1 MSKAR
6 DVAEILSTPPAIYST
21 DAEVAATYLTQA
33 SASTIY
39 QGSPNRNIIIN
50 GKMEVAQRGTSTA
63 SITSAGY
70 YTVDRWYLELGSLGT
85 WTQSQENDAPTG
97 SGFRKSL
104 KMLCTT
110 ADASPAAG
118 DYNIFVQRIEGQ
130 NLQQILKG
138 TSSAKQLSLSFWVK
152 SNATGTYIVELWD
165 ASNTRNVSKSYTI
178 SASATWEYKTLTF
191 PADTTG
197 AFNNDNARSLDVN
210 FWLGAGSTFTSG
222 TLNTSWASNTNAN
235 RAVGQ
240 TNVAAATNNYIQ
252 FTGVQLEVGP
262 ASTPFEHRPTWTTE
276 LQMCQRYYEK
286 TWPHDSA
293 IGSDNTGCAIVNGG
307 PDQVSVTYWF
317 CPWRY
322 QVEKRANPTVTVY
335 AMNGTAGSVTK
346 WSGGTTSV
354 TNSGLNTNWQGSTRQ
369 VVVLYNQ
376 ASTSG
381 IVYNAVSA
389 IEL

>member
-1 MSKAR
+1 MTFAR
-6 DVAEILSTPPAIYST
+6 DL
-21 DAEVAATYLTQA
+21 A
-33 SASTIY
+33 SFADNAS
-39 QGSPNRNIIIN
+39 QNQSFRNIIIN

-63 SITSAGY
+63 SITTDNY
-70 YTVDRWYLELGSLGT
+70 YTVDRWKLLPNSMGT
-85 WTQSQENDAPTG
+85 WTMSQENDAPTG
-97 SGFRKSL
+97 SGFRKSV

-110 ADASPAAG
+110 ADASPATG
-118 DYNIFVQRIEGQ
+118 DYIFIDQYFEGQ
-130 NLQQILKG
+130 NCQQILKG

-152 SNATGTYIVELWD
+152 ANKTGTYIASIRD
-165 ASNTRNVSKSYTI
+165 ADNNRSCSKSYTV
-178 SASATWEYKTLTF
+178 SASATWEYKTITF

-197 AFNNDNARSLDVN
+197 ALDNDNALSLYLR
-210 FWLGAGSTFTSG
+210 FWMGAGSSYTSG
-222 TLNTSWASNTNAN
+222 TLETTWATSTNAN
-235 RAVGQ
+235 LAVGQ
-240 TNVAAATNNYIQ
+240 VNLADATNNYIQ

-307 PDQVSVTYWF
+307 PDQVSITYWF

-322 QVEKRANPTVTVY
+322 QVEKRANPTVTIY

-346 WSGGTTSV
+346 WSGGSTSV

>member
-1 MSKAR
+1 MTFAR
-6 DVAEILSTPPAIYST
+6 DLASFA
-21 DAEVAATYLTQA
+21 D
-33 SASTIY
+33 SAS
-39 QGSPNRNIIIN
+39 QNQSFRNIIIN
-50 GKMEVAQRGTSTA
+50 GKMEVAQRATSTA
-63 SITSAGY
+63 SITGAGY
-70 YTVDRWYLELGSLGT
+70 HTVDRWQTGLTSLGT

-118 DYNIFVQRIEGQ
+118 DYVHILQRIEGQ
-130 NLQQILKG
+130 NCQQILKG
-138 TSSAKQLSLSFWVK
+138 TSSAKQLSVSFWVK
-152 SNATGTYIVELWD
+152 SNVTGTYTLFLND
-165 ASNTRNVSKSYTI
+165 ADNSRMVSKSYTI
-178 SASATWEYKTLTF
+178 SASATWEYKTITF
-191 PADTTG
+191 AADTTG
-197 AFNNDNARSLDVN
+197 VLDNDNASSLELFFN
-210 FWLGAGSTFTSG
+210 LGAGTNRTSG
-222 TLNTSWASNTNAN
+222 SLTNTWAAYNTAN
-235 RAVGQ
+235 EAPGQVNVG
-240 TNVAAATNNYIQ
+240 AATNNYWQI
-252 FTGVQLEVGP
+252 TGVQLEVGP
-262 ASTPFEHRPTWTTE
+262 ASTPFEHRPTWTVE
-276 LQMCQRYYEK
+276 LPMCQRYYEK

-307 PDQVSVTYWF
+307 PDQVSITYWF

-322 QVEKRANPTVTVY
+322 QVEKRASPTVTIY

-354 TNSGLNTNWQGSTRQ
+354 TNSGLNTNWQSSTRQ
-369 VVVLYNQ
+369 VIILYNQ